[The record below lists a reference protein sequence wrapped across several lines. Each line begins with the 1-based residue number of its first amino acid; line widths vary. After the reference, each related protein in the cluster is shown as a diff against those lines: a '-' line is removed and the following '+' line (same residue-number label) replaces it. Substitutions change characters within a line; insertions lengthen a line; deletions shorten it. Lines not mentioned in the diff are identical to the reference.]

1 MKSRRSF
8 LALVATAFICSMS
21 TLSPV
26 HAGGGGGNTIHQM
39 SKQGSKIHFITRDE
53 ALKEKIAR
61 DAALKEREAK
71 KKKEESG
78 E

>member
-21 TLSPV
+21 TLSPA
-26 HAGGGGGNTIHQM
+26 HAGNTRDSNTM
-39 SKQGSKIHFITRDE
+39 KFMAKQGAKFASTTMRE
-53 ALKEKIAR
+53 AKKAKKEK
-61 DAALKEREAK
+61 EAK
-71 KKKEESG
+71 KKKEKSG